1 MVVLRGRVRP
11 PSDALGRTPERYAR
25 NPPPGNC
32 ETVLVAPNIEQT
44 GKIACREDLPLL
56 PSLRPKIL
64 GTTLDIQHRP
74 PRTISAGAAMTF
86 LIDKNTTV
94 EGNLKVNANAA
105 VTNREE
111 SGSNVAII
119 SVRITQ

>member
-1 MVVLRGRVRP
+1 
-11 PSDALGRTPERYAR
+11 
-25 NPPPGNC
+25 
-32 ETVLVAPNIEQT
+32 
-44 GKIACREDLPLL
+44 
-56 PSLRPKIL
+56 
-64 GTTLDIQHRP
+64 
-74 PRTISAGAAMTF
+74 MTF